1 MLNLMNTK
9 TTIYV
14 IVVTMTVFLEE
25 NILIRT
31 RPSLSVEN
39 EQTISTPLGV
49 IGLHWSCVYSSSSF
63 CTLLLCTP
71 PLGHPHTPTLPYCQ
85 VGPHVTKHALASC
98 HPTKAGLKISFLV
111 LFVWSGTK
119 EHIIIDWWLQTT

>member
-39 EQTISTPLGV
+39 EQTISTPLGA
-49 IGLHWSCVYSSSSF
+49 IGLH
-63 CTLLLCTP
+63 
-71 PLGHPHTPTLPYCQ
+71 
-85 VGPHVTKHALASC
+85 
-98 HPTKAGLKISFLV
+98 
-111 LFVWSGTK
+111 
-119 EHIIIDWWLQTT
+119 